1 VSDAQTPA
9 SIENC
14 AHDEA
19 DAPLSGAIA
28 LSLPETQFAI
38 RRGILGLCRTMRWAC
53 VNEFSLPAAGR
64 RADIMALAP
73 DGMLHCIEIK
83 SGPRDFLTDRKW
95 PEYRAW
101 CDRLYFAV
109 DQSFPRALIPD
120 DVGLFIVHLPE
131 SPSTILPEC
140 AMIRESP
147 LARLAAARRK
157 TLMQLFGQ
165 TAALRLMA
173 LEDPAM
179 TASLRAA
186 RRVE

>member
-1 VSDAQTPA
+1 MSDAQPPA
-9 SIENC
+9 SIQNC
-14 AHDEA
+14 IQDGNEGSISEP
-19 DAPLSGAIA
+19 DP

-38 RRGILGLCRTMRWAC
+38 RRGILGLCRTMHWAC
-53 VNEFSLPAAGR
+53 INEFSLPAAGR
-64 RADIMALAP
+64 RADIMALTP

-120 DVGLFIVHLPE
+120 GVGLFIVHLPE

-157 TLMQLFGQ
+157 TLMQLFGH

>member
-1 VSDAQTPA
+1 MSDTQSPA
-9 SIENC
+9 P
-14 AHDEA
+14 D
-19 DAPLSGAIA
+19 DQAPPLDTQSA
-28 LSLPETQFAI
+28 LTLPETQFAI
-38 RRGILGLCRTMRWAC
+38 RRAMLGLCRTMRWAC
-53 VNEFSLPAAGR
+53 INEFSLPAAGR
-64 RADIMALAP
+64 RADIMALTQ

-95 PEYRAW
+95 PEYRDW

-109 DQSFPRALIPD
+109 DQAFPRDLIPQ
-120 DVGLFIVHLPE
+120 DVGLFVAHLPE

-147 LARLAAARRK
+147 LSKLATARRK
-157 TLMQLFGQ
+157 TLMQLFGHG
-165 TAALRLMA
+165 AALRLMA

>member
-1 VSDAQTPA
+1 MSVRQSYEEDNRPSLDAGK
-9 SIENC
+9 N
-14 AHDEA
+14 
-19 DAPLSGAIA
+19 A
-28 LSLPETQFAI
+28 LSLPENQFAI
-38 RRGILGLCRTMRWAC
+38 RRAMLGLARNLNWGCI
-53 VNEFSLPAAGR
+53 NEFSLPAAGR
-64 RADIMALAP
+64 RADIMALTP

-83 SGPRDFLTDRKW
+83 SGSRDFLTDRKW

-109 DQSFPRALIPD
+109 DQHFPRNLIPD
-120 DVGLFIVHLPE
+120 DVGLFVAHVME

-147 LARLAAARRK
+147 LAKLAAARRK
-157 TLMQLFGQ
+157 TLMQLFGHN
-165 TAALRLMA
+165 AALRLMA

>member
-1 VSDAQTPA
+1 MSDTQSPVPDDQAPA
-9 SIENC
+9 LDTQS
-14 AHDEA
+14 AFT
-19 DAPLSGAIA
+19 
-28 LSLPETQFAI
+28 LPETQFAI
-38 RRGILGLCRTMRWAC
+38 RRAVLGLCRTMRWAC
-53 VNEFSLPAAGR
+53 INEFSLPAAGR
-64 RADIMALAP
+64 RADIMALTQ

-95 PEYRAW
+95 PEYRDW

-109 DQSFPRALIPD
+109 DQAFPRDLIPQ
-120 DVGLFIVHLPE
+120 DVGLFVAHLPE

-147 LARLAAARRK
+147 LSKLATARRK
-157 TLMQLFGQ
+157 TLMQLFGHG
-165 TAALRLMA
+165 AALRLMA

>member
-1 VSDAQTPA
+1 MSDTQSPA
-9 SIENC
+9 L
-14 AHDEA
+14 D
-19 DAPLSGAIA
+19 DQAPPLDTQSA
-28 LSLPETQFAI
+28 LTLPETQFAI
-38 RRGILGLCRTMRWAC
+38 RRAMLGLCRTMRWAC
-53 VNEFSLPAAGR
+53 INEFSLPAAGR
-64 RADIMALAP
+64 RADIMALTQ

-95 PEYRAW
+95 HEYRDW

-109 DQSFPRALIPD
+109 DQAFPRDLIPQ
-120 DVGLFIVHLPE
+120 DVGLFVAHLPE

-147 LARLAAARRK
+147 LSKLATARRK
-157 TLMQLFGQ
+157 TLMQLFGHG
-165 TAALRLMA
+165 AALRLMA